1 MLCQQAF
8 RRVSMAN
15 PALELKHF
23 PIAHLEHYTPTGRAG
38 GKRRA
43 LGRLTFLHFLKI
55 LFHPIRSARLS
66 VGLAAGPWAGVIL
79 DEIHQSRP
87 DLIERQAVI
96 WFDIGQGA
104 ARHVRMRRIIR
115 VLYNREPTTPL
126 YRQQPGSAIVE
137 KTGQDNTDDAT
148 AMRLGRAT

>member
-1 MLCQQAF
+1 
-8 RRVSMAN
+8 
-15 PALELKHF
+15 
-23 PIAHLEHYTPTGRAG
+23 
-38 GKRRA
+38 RRA

-115 VLYNREPTTPL
+115 ALYNREPT
-126 YRQQPGSAIVE
+126 QPPARKAAGSAKAG
-137 KTGQDNTDDAT
+137 KT
-148 AMRLGRAT
+148 R